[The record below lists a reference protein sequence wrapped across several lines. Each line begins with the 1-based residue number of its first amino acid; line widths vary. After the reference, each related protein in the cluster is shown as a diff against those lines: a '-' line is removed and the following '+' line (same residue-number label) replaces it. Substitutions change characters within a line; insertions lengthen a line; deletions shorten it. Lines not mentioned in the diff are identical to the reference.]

1 MYMLRTSFKC
11 IIILI
16 LFYCSNSALGQEFIT
31 PLTNSPGIY
40 FDPVGSLS
48 LVDSHLSIVIP
59 YDISFIN
66 PHILNLRFI
75 LEKAKR
81 VCDNGKVFDYLEC
94 TNLFEPLNTRFKDIA
109 HDNEAIFHLT
119 SRQSKR
125 SALIGFVGTIS
136 KKLFGTMDEDDA
148 IRYDNAIKEVETD
161 QKKLAILMKEN
172 ILVTTST
179 LKCFNETLS
188 IIKLN
193 EKHLENAI
201 EEMSQ
206 DILNLTYVSRELGI
220 RSRMLEVTSMIE
232 NSLLA
237 LSFKVEDIINS
248 VMFSKS
254 NVLYPTIL
262 TPKELYTE
270 LVDNYRFL
278 PESKQLPVPL
288 NLDNIH
294 TILNISEI
302 SSYFNKG
309 KVVFVVKIPLI
320 NPIQLNVYHNLPS
333 LVPHDKNNPKSYS
346 TIIPS
351 SKYIGISRDRSMYC
365 KLDNLDYCKIVNND
379 RHLCE
384 TSILYSSSAT
394 PSCETEIITK
404 VLTSIPSICETKFI
418 HGHVS
423 IWQPLRHNRWLF
435 VMSERTRISIECNNP
450 QSIEIEFSGNGILY
464 LPSECIAYCK
474 DTRLMPQETREIVMK
489 PIISNYNILNDSCCN
504 IEAFNNIVTN
514 LPVVNLKNINLDSLA
529 YDNPEI
535 LKSLNNI
542 VETPHIVLYQ
552 KYYSGIMTVITIS
565 VMSFVIYKLYRTG
578 IHKRIMK
585 FRENKDPENNDHELD
600 VNPSSISM
608 GPSLRIG

>member
-1 MYMLRTSFKC
+1 M
-11 IIILI
+11 
-16 LFYCSNSALGQEFIT
+16 
-31 PLTNSPGIY
+31 TNSPGIY
-40 FDPVGSLS
+40 FDPLGSLS
-48 LVDSHLSIVIP
+48 LIDSHLSIVIP
-59 YDISFIN
+59 YDVSFIN
-66 PHILNLRFI
+66 PHILNLRRI
-75 LEKAKR
+75 LDKSKQ
-81 VCDNGKVFDYLEC
+81 VCDDGKVFDHLEC
-94 TNLFEPLNTRFKDIA
+94 TNLFEPLNTRYNDIA

-125 SALIGFVGTIS
+125 SALLGFVGTIS
-136 KKLFGTMDEDDA
+136 KKIFGTMDEDDA
-148 IRYDNAIKEVETD
+148 IRYDNAIKDVETD
-161 QKKLAILMKEN
+161 QRKLALLMKEN
-172 ILVTTST
+172 ILITTSS
-179 LKCFNETLS
+179 LKSFNETIS
-188 IIKLN
+188 IIEQN
-193 EKHLENAI
+193 EKHLKMAI
-201 EEMSQ
+201 DAISL
-206 DILNLTYVSRELGI
+206 DILNLTYVSQELGI
-220 RSRMLEVTSMIE
+220 RSRMLEIISMLE

-248 VMFSKS
+248 IMFSKS

-288 NLDNIH
+288 NLDNMH

-302 SSYFNKG
+302 SSYFNKE
-309 KVVFVVKIPLI
+309 KVVFIIKIPLI

-351 SKYIGISRDRSMYC
+351 CKYIGISRDRSMYC
-365 KLDNLDYCKIVNND
+365 KLDNLNHCKIINND
-379 RHLCE
+379 HYLCD

-394 PSCETEIITK
+394 PSCETDIITK
-404 VLTSIPSICETKFI
+404 VLTSIPLVCETKFI

-435 VMSERTRISIECNNP
+435 VMSEKNKLSIECNKS
-450 QSIEIEFSGNGILY
+450 QSTEIEFSGNGILY

-474 DTRLMPQETREIVMK
+474 DTRLTPHGSHAIQSKAIV
-489 PIISNYNILNDSCCN
+489 SNFNILNDSCCN
-504 IEAFNNIVTN
+504 IVAYNNIVTN
-514 LPVVNLKNINLDSLA
+514 LPVVSLKNVNLDSLA

-542 VETPHIVLYQ
+542 VDKPHIVLYQ
-552 KYYSGIMTVITIS
+552 SYYSTITI
-565 VMSFVIYKLYRTG
+565 VIVIFILMFILFKMYKTG
-578 IHKRIMK
+578 IHRKVIK
-585 FRENKDPENNDHELD
+585 CKENRTPENNDHELD
-600 VNPSSISM
+600 NIDSHNINS

>member
-1 MYMLRTSFKC
+1 M
-11 IIILI
+11 
-16 LFYCSNSALGQEFIT
+16 
-31 PLTNSPGIY
+31 TNSPGIY
-40 FDPVGSLS
+40 FDPLGSLS
-48 LVDSHLSIVIP
+48 LIDSHLSIVIP
-59 YDISFIN
+59 YDVSFIN
-66 PHILNLRFI
+66 PHIINLRHI
-75 LEKAKR
+75 LDKSKQ

-94 TNLFEPLNTRFKDIA
+94 TNLFEPLNTRYNDIV
-109 HDNEAIFHLT
+109 HDNEAMFHLT
-119 SRQSKR
+119 SRQSRR
-125 SALIGFVGTIS
+125 SALLGFVGTLS
-136 KKLFGTMDEDDA
+136 KKIFGTMDEDDA
-148 IRYDNAIKEVETD
+148 IRYDNAIREVETD
-161 QKKLAILMKEN
+161 QKKLALLMKEN
-172 ILVTTST
+172 ILVTTSS
-179 LKCFNETLS
+179 LKSFNGTLS

-193 EKHLENAI
+193 EKHLKNAI
-201 EEMSQ
+201 DEMSQ
-206 DILNLTYVSRELGI
+206 DILNLTYVSKELGI
-220 RSRMLEVTSMIE
+220 RSRMLELTSMIE

-248 VMFSKS
+248 IMFSKS

-288 NLDNIH
+288 NLDNMH

-302 SSYFNKG
+302 SSYFNKE

-320 NPIQLNVYHNLPS
+320 NPTQLNVYHNLPS
-333 LVPHDKNNPKSYS
+333 LVPHDKNNPQSYS

-365 KLDNLDYCKIVNND
+365 KLDSLNYCKTINND
-379 RHLCE
+379 HYLCE

-423 IWQPLRHNRWLF
+423 IWQPLRHNKWLF
-435 VMSERTRISIECNNP
+435 VMSEKTKLSIECNNS
-450 QSIEIEFSGNGILY
+450 QATEIEFSGNGILY
-464 LPSECIAYCK
+464 LPSECVAYCK
-474 DTRLMPQETREIVMK
+474 DTRLTPHENLKVQLKTIV
-489 PIISNYNILNDSCCN
+489 SNFNILNDSCCN
-504 IEAFNNIVTN
+504 IVAYNNIVSN
-514 LPVVNLKNINLDSLA
+514 LPVVNLKNVNLDSLA

-542 VETPHIVLYQ
+542 IEKPHIVLYQ
-552 KYYSGIMTVITIS
+552 KYYSGITIIIVISIL
-565 VMSFVIYKLYRTG
+565 FFIIYKVYKTG

-585 FRENKDPENNDHELD
+585 SRDNKTPENNELD
-600 VNPSSISM
+600 DINPSNVNT

>member
-1 MYMLRTSFKC
+1 M
-11 IIILI
+11 
-16 LFYCSNSALGQEFIT
+16 
-31 PLTNSPGIY
+31 TNSPGIY
-40 FDPVGSLS
+40 FDPLGSLS

-66 PHILNLRFI
+66 PHILNLRLI

-109 HDNEAIFHLT
+109 HDHEAIFHLT
-119 SRQSKR
+119 SRQSRR
-125 SALIGFVGTIS
+125 SALLGFVGTIS
-136 KKLFGTMDEDDA
+136 KKIFGTMDEDDA

-172 ILVTTST
+172 ILVTAST
-179 LKCFNETLS
+179 LRCFNETLS
-188 IIKLN
+188 TIRSN
-193 EKHLENAI
+193 ENHLKNAI
-201 EEMSQ
+201 EEMSK
-206 DILNLTYVSRELGI
+206 DILNLTYVSKELGI
-220 RSRMLEVTSMIE
+220 RSRMLELTSMIE

-237 LSFKVEDIINS
+237 LSFKVEDVINS
-248 VMFSKS
+248 IMFSKS

-278 PESKQLPVPL
+278 PESKRLPIPL
-288 NLDNIH
+288 SLNKIH

-302 SSYFNKG
+302 SSYFNKE

-320 NPIQLNVYHNLPS
+320 NPLKLKVYHNLPS

-365 KLDNLDYCKIVNND
+365 KLDNLGDCNIIDND
-379 RHLCE
+379 HYLCE
-384 TSILYSSSAT
+384 MSILYSSSAT

-435 VMSERTRISIECNNP
+435 VMSERTKISIECNNS
-450 QSIEIEFSGNGILY
+450 QSVEIEFSGNGILY

-474 DTRLMPQETREIVMK
+474 DTRLIPHEHRKVQLKTIV
-489 PIISNYNILNDSCCN
+489 SNFNILNDSCCN
-504 IEAFNNIVTN
+504 IVAFNNIVTN
-514 LPVVNLKNINLDSLA
+514 LPVVNLKNVNLDSLA

-542 VETPHIVLYQ
+542 IEKPHIVLYQ
-552 KYYSGIMTVITIS
+552 KYYSGIVIVIIIFI
-565 VMSFVIYKLYRTG
+565 MSFVIYKLYKAG
-578 IHKRIMK
+578 IHKK
-585 FRENKDPENNDHELD
+585 FKKTRENKTPENSDHELND
-600 VNPSSISM
+600 LNPSDIRT

>member
-1 MYMLRTSFKC
+1 M
-11 IIILI
+11 
-16 LFYCSNSALGQEFIT
+16 NNAHQDFIESL
-31 PLTNSPGIY
+31 PSSSGIY
-40 FDPVGSLS
+40 FDPFGSLS

-59 YDISFIN
+59 YDVSFIN
-66 PHILNLRFI
+66 PHVLNLRQI
-75 LEKAKR
+75 LDKSKQ
-81 VCDNGKVFDYLEC
+81 VCDNSRIFDYLEC
-94 TNLFEPLNTRFKDIA
+94 TNLFEPLNTRFNDIT

-119 SRQSKR
+119 SRQSRR
-125 SALIGFVGTIS
+125 SALLGFVGTLS

-148 IRYDNAIKEVETD
+148 IRYDNAINEVETD
-161 QKKLAILMKEN
+161 QKKLALLMKEN
-172 ILVTTST
+172 ILVTTSS
-179 LKCFNETLS
+179 LKSFNETLS
-188 IIKLN
+188 IIKVN
-193 EKHLENAI
+193 EKHLKNAI
-201 EEMSQ
+201 DAISE

-220 RSRMLEVTSMIE
+220 RSRLLELTSMIE

-248 VMFSKS
+248 IMFSKS
-254 NVLYPTIL
+254 NILYPTIL

-302 SSYFNKG
+302 SSYFNKE
-309 KVVFVVKIPLI
+309 KVVFIVKIPLI

-333 LVPHDKNNPKSYS
+333 LVPHDKNNPRSYS

-351 SKYIGISRDRSMYC
+351 SKYIGISKDKSMYC
-365 KLDNLDYCKIVNND
+365 KLDKLDYCRIINNN
-379 RHLCE
+379 HYLCE
-384 TSILYSSSAT
+384 TPILYSSSAT

-404 VLTSIPSICETKFI
+404 VLTSIPLICKTEFI

-435 VMSERTRISIECNNP
+435 VMSEKTKISIECNNS
-450 QSIEIEFSGNGILY
+450 QSNEIEINGNGLLY
-464 LPSECIAYCK
+464 LPAECIAYCK
-474 DTRLMPQETREIVMK
+474 DTRLIPHQNREIQMK
-489 PIISNYNILNDSCCN
+489 TIVSNFNILNDSCCN
-504 IEAFNNIVTN
+504 IVAYNNIVSN
-514 LPVVNLKNINLDSLA
+514 LPVVNLKNVNLDSLA

-542 VETPHIVLYQ
+542 IEKPHIVLYQ
-552 KYYSGIMTVITIS
+552 RYYSSITI
-565 VMSFVIYKLYRTG
+565 VIVTFIILFIIYKLYKTG
-578 IHKRIMK
+578 IHKRLIK
-585 FRENKDPENNDHELD
+585 SKGNNTPENDNHELD
-600 VNPSSISM
+600 EINTSNTNM